1 MDKLKIIIFFSLFLI
16 VVAIRSQNL
25 PPWSYK
31 ITDRSH
37 NILIKLDVRITVGD
51 TTIQKGDY
59 IGVFYDSSGVL
70 ACAGY
75 SEWTGEQ
82 NINVTAFGDDPLTA
96 EKDGMALNEVFKW
109 KIWSTEEG
117 REYLAKASYD
127 KTLPGILQDS
137 LFVINGQS
145 ALLSL
150 KTIRE
155 SGPWFYRKT
164 SNKHF
169 IKIPL
174 NAKIYFENDK
184 LERGDYIGVF
194 YDSTGFLACAGYSM
208 WTGRGTITV
217 TAYGNDPNTPFLDG
231 FAFGEK
237 FNWKIYKTKKRKEFL
252 ALAEYDLSIDPITN
266 RRRYPNDS
274 LFVSNGLSGIK
285 SLDIII
291 LPKTYSLDFEIKKI
305 EFGNPLDPKSYR
317 LVGLPGESEVKIEN
331 CINAT
336 PIQDWIAFYDDGQNR
351 LIGYDKSIKKKFS
364 FGYGK
369 AFWLLSKYR
378 FYFND
383 TVKAAALSPNY
394 TYNISLNNGWNIITN
409 PFDYDI
415 DWELVQKLNNIDDPI
430 WEYNR
435 GVFRKPSKMQVY
447 RGYYFYNKKKL
458 SSLKLPYPIKYLLS
472 KNRTKKSIEF
482 LSHNKIDTSSLVI
495 SVKSPTVLDIQAMA
509 EISLKKF
516 SNQILYKDLMP
527 SASLS
532 SLSLGFCD
540 GDDMLYNFVSL
551 PESKEVIKIP
561 LIINSDEQEVI
572 FYPYFSS
579 SLSQLKFKNF
589 DIYLFDELRN
599 AIFKIEANQAIYLK
613 ANNARY
619 SLIFAKKGKYSI
631 NDLEQLF
638 VSKDFDISFPFPNPF
653 NSSTKI
659 DVFVKEP
666 RKIKLTIWD
675 AIGRKIYSE
684 NIDLHNGNNFIVI
697 EGDKLGSSGIFFAV
711 LSDGLIIKKEKLIY
725 LK

>member
-217 TAYGNDPNTPFLDG
+217 TAYGNDPNTPFLVC
-231 FAFGEK
+231 FAFGE
-237 FNWKIYKTKKRKEFL
+237 
-252 ALAEYDLSIDPITN
+252 
-266 RRRYPNDS
+266 
-274 LFVSNGLSGIK
+274 
-285 SLDIII
+285 
-291 LPKTYSLDFEIKKI
+291 
-305 EFGNPLDPKSYR
+305 
-317 LVGLPGESEVKIEN
+317 
-331 CINAT
+331 
-336 PIQDWIAFYDDGQNR
+336 
-351 LIGYDKSIKKKFS
+351 
-364 FGYGK
+364 
-369 AFWLLSKYR
+369 
-378 FYFND
+378 
-383 TVKAAALSPNY
+383 
-394 TYNISLNNGWNIITN
+394 
-409 PFDYDI
+409 
-415 DWELVQKLNNIDDPI
+415 
-430 WEYNR
+430 
-435 GVFRKPSKMQVY
+435 
-447 RGYYFYNKKKL
+447 
-458 SSLKLPYPIKYLLS
+458 
-472 KNRTKKSIEF
+472 
-482 LSHNKIDTSSLVI
+482 
-495 SVKSPTVLDIQAMA
+495 
-509 EISLKKF
+509 
-516 SNQILYKDLMP
+516 
-527 SASLS
+527 
-532 SLSLGFCD
+532 
-540 GDDMLYNFVSL
+540 
-551 PESKEVIKIP
+551 
-561 LIINSDEQEVI
+561 
-572 FYPYFSS
+572 
-579 SLSQLKFKNF
+579 
-589 DIYLFDELRN
+589 
-599 AIFKIEANQAIYLK
+599 
-613 ANNARY
+613 
-619 SLIFAKKGKYSI
+619 
-631 NDLEQLF
+631 
-638 VSKDFDISFPFPNPF
+638 
-653 NSSTKI
+653 
-659 DVFVKEP
+659 
-666 RKIKLTIWD
+666 
-675 AIGRKIYSE
+675 
-684 NIDLHNGNNFIVI
+684 
-697 EGDKLGSSGIFFAV
+697 
-711 LSDGLIIKKEKLIY
+711 
-725 LK
+725 